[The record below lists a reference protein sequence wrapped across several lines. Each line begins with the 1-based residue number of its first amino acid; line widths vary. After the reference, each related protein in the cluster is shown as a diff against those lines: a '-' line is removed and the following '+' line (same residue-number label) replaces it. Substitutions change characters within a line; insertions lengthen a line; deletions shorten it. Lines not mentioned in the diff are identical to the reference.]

1 MKNLPVVKFL
11 LWVLNSRKAQ
21 VAIVGVIATLCIKY
35 FGFDEAQAANTSE
48 LIFWA
53 TLSLIGGITGED
65 MAGKLGKGG
74 KDEKVSSSDATES

>member
-11 LWVLNSRKAQ
+11 LWALNSRKAQ
-21 VAIVGVIATLCIKY
+21 VAVIGVVATLCIKY

-48 LIFWA
+48 LIFWT

-65 MAGKLGKGG
+65 MAGKLKGG
-74 KDEKVSSSDATES
+74 QDEKVTGGGSTES